1 MSGLVGNPFLL
12 TSAGA
17 AGYQISRSLRFN
29 SSDSAY
35 CDRSFTSA
43 GNRKTWTFAAWV
55 KLSALTGTNSSGGG
69 TLFHCRN
76 GTGDDGITDF
86 LINTDGTVV
95 FTGGASTWLT
105 TTQVLR
111 DFSAWYHLVMSVD
124 TTAATASNRLRLY
137 INGSQV
143 TTFNVN
149 VSPTQNSDLAIN
161 QAATHRIGGRPS
173 FSVFFNGY
181 LADIHFIDGQ
191 ALTPSSFT
199 EVSATTGQLVPI
211 AYTGSFG
218 TNGFWLKFS
227 DNSAATA
234 TTLGKDYSGN
244 SNNWT
249 PNNLSVSAGAGNDS
263 LVDTPTSYGTDTGV
277 GGEVRGNYA
286 TFNPVAAGLGTLSN
300 GNLDVAAAGGHGTRN
315 ATIGVSSGK
324 WYSEFNLPTAA
335 VCGLGITSRNTAYAT
350 WPDNTA
356 GNYWF
361 YFDGG
366 TKYFYPGGGTQATS
380 IGAPATGI
388 WKVALDLDS
397 GKCWLGTGSIWY
409 DSAWNQTGNPAT
421 GANPTFSSLPAAT
434 YFMFA
439 ETQIGTSWQAN
450 FGQRPWG
457 QTCPSGFKAL
467 CDTNLP
473 APVVAKPNSVF
484 DVALWTGN
492 GSARSI
498 TGLNF
503 NPDFVWIKGRSGATD
518 HALYDAVRGATIDL
532 VSNSTAAETTQTQG
546 LTAFNSDGFSLG
558 TLAKVNT
565 NTATYAGWAWDAGSS
580 TVTNTQGSITSQVR
594 ANASAGFSIVTYT
607 GTGANATVGHGL
619 GVTPSFII
627 VKSRSN
633 TTDWQGYHGALGK
646 DYTIQLMS
654 TGAAINVSNY
664 WNGGV
669 SSTTFGING
678 AYDGINANGYTYVA
692 YCFSPV
698 AGYSSFGSYTGNG
711 SADGPFVYTG
721 HRVRWLLVK
730 NATNGGSWVLHDT
743 TRSTYN
749 VSGQELL
756 PDSSG
761 AEYTFTRFD
770 FLSNGFKGRSTNN
783 ASNTNGDIYIYA
795 AFAENPFQYAR
806 AR

>member
-1 MSGLVGNPFLL
+1 MSFIYNNAI
-12 TSAGA
+12 AGA
-17 AGYQISRSLRFN
+17 SGAQTTLQLISRSLRFN
-29 SSDSAY
+29 SADSAFLS
-35 CDRSFTSA
+35 RTPASA
-43 GNRKTWTFAAWV
+43 GNRKTWTWAGWV
-55 KLSALTGTNSSGGG
+55 KRSAGSYVPLLFARDPSLSGWQYFFLATINADKILIETGSHVVLYTEALY
-69 TLFHCRN
+69 
-76 GTGDDGITDF
+76 
-86 LINTDGTVV
+86 
-95 FTGGASTWLT
+95 
-105 TTQVLR
+105 R
-111 DFSAWYHLVMSVD
+111 DFSAWMHVVFAVD
-124 TTAATASNRLRLY
+124 ATQATATNRLKLYVNGLEVTSFSTDGRSNITQNVDGY
-137 INGSQV
+137 INS
-143 TTFNVN
+143 TN
-149 VSPTQNSDLAIN
+149 A
-161 QAATHRIGGRPS
+161 HRIGSSYSDTR
-173 FSVFFNGY
+173 FADGY

-191 ALTPSSFT
+191 ALTPSSFAET
-199 EVSATTGQLVPI
+199 NATTGQWVPK
-211 AYTGSFG
+211 AYTGSYG
-218 TNGFWLKFS
+218 TNGFRLDFS

-234 TTLGKDYSGN
+234 TTLGKDRAG

-249 PNNLSVSAGAGNDS
+249 PNNFSVTAGADNDS
-263 LVDTPTSYGTDTGV
+263 LVDTPTSYGTGNS
-277 GGEVRGNYA
+277 GGDVRGNYA

-300 GNLDVAAAGGHGTRN
+300 GNLDVAASGSHGTRN

-324 WYSEFNLPTAA
+324 WYAEFNLPTAA

-380 IGAPATGI
+380 GGAPATGI
-388 WKVALDLDS
+388 WKIALDLDS

-409 DSAWNQTGNPAT
+409 DSAWNQTGNPTT

-434 YFMFA
+434 YFMFV
-439 ETQIGTSWQAN
+439 ETQIGASWQAN

-473 APVVAKPNSVF
+473 APTIARPSTVMDVV
-484 DVALWTGN
+484 LWSGDGTAN
-492 GSARSI
+492 RSI
-498 TGLNF
+498 TLPGGF
-503 NPDFVWIKGRSGATD
+503 SPDFVWTKMRNAANQ
-518 HALYDAVRGATIDL
+518 HLLYDAVRGATLALATD
-532 VSNSTAAETTQTQG
+532 NTNAETTRST
-546 LTAFNSDGFSLG
+546 TITSFDSSGFTTGSSADTNG
-558 TLAKVNT
+558 SGNT
-565 NTATYAGWAWDAGSS
+565 YVGWCWDAGSS

-594 ANASAGFSIVTYT
+594 ANASAGFSIVSWT
-607 GTGANATVGHGL
+607 GNGTAGATVGHGL
-619 GVTPSFII
+619 GAKPFLRIIKRRDATSTIGWMTFHESASSSYFTLNSANAATPASEAAPTSSVF
-627 VKSRSN
+627 SLPADANSN
-633 TTDWQGYHGALGK
+633 A
-646 DYTIQLMS
+646 S
-654 TGAAINVSNY
+654 
-664 WNGGV
+664 GG
-669 SSTTFGING
+669 
-678 AYDGINANGYTYVA
+678 TYVA
-692 YCFSPV
+692 YCFAPV